1 MMLLIHLLYF
11 LLGCKLGIKMFKNSR
26 SEKHETVKIHNCLW
40 AVPLGVGEGGLNM
53 PLRSPAVV

>member
-11 LLGCKLGIKMFKNSR
+11 LLGCKLGIKMLKNSR

-40 AVPLGVGEGGLNM
+40 AVPLPALGG
-53 PLRSPAVV
+53 RGGGA